1 MENHLKTFLTL
12 MFFMAAIAGCS
23 DSDRYEMSKDA
34 QGRTVRLD
42 KKTGEIAVIGNDRV
56 ITLKSDKDAETEKKS
71 ALDLHAPRSWSDV
84 DIPQI
89 GNVKAAL
96 STSWRDGMAL
106 YQFTVKPISKDLVA
120 AQKKYM
126 ATLTLELFDANGFVL
141 ARIPVIVGSMSRV
154 VNDKGEGI
162 ELSSNDSIKMSQ
174 DTYSS
179 LVGWNVAWN
188 F

>member
-1 MENHLKTFLTL
+1 ML
-12 MFFMAAIAGCS
+12 FMAAIAGCG

-56 ITLKSDKDAETEKKS
+56 ITLKSDKDAEAEKKS
-71 ALDLHAPRSWSDV
+71 ALDLHTPRSWSDV
-84 DIPQI
+84 DIPQL

-96 STSWRDGMAL
+96 STSWRDGRTL
-106 YQFTVKPISKDLVA
+106 YRFTVKPISKDLAA

-126 ATLTLELFDANGFVL
+126 ATLTLKLFDANGFVL

-154 VNDKGEGI
+154 VNDKGESI
-162 ELSSNDSIKMSQ
+162 ELSSNDSIEMSQ